1 MSRRPLTL
9 ATYNIHRCVG
19 TDSVYRPGRIVQV
32 IRELDADVIGL
43 QEVDA
48 FVMHKEGHQ
57 LDLIARETGY
67 ELVVGATMYWENAEY
82 GNAILSRL
90 PILSSRNHDITV
102 HPFEPRGALEAEIDA
117 WGRPVR
123 VLNTHLGLRFLER
136 RRQVHR
142 LLRIASAR
150 KDVPL
155 VLLGDFN
162 EWIPRVGCTKTLT
175 HHFATHAHLRTYPSV
190 RPLFGLDRIYVNQAE
205 RLHGVEVVSHALA
218 RRASDHLPV
227 KACVSL

>member
-1 MSRRPLTL
+1 MSRELRV
-9 ATYNIHRCVG
+9 ASYNIHRCVG
-19 TDSVYRPGRIVQV
+19 TDSVYRPGRIVEV
-32 IRELDADVIGL
+32 IRELDADVLGL

-57 LDLIARETGY
+57 LDLIAKETGY

-82 GNAILSRL
+82 GNAILTRL

-136 RRQVHR
+136 RHQVHR
-142 LLRIASAR
+142 LLRIVSQR
-150 KDVPL
+150 KELPL

-162 EWIPRVGCTKTLT
+162 EWIPRVGCTKTLA
-175 HHFATHAHLRTYPSV
+175 HHFATHGHLRTYPSP
-190 RPLFGLDRIYVNQAE
+190 RPLFSLDRIYVNQPDRLLAAE
-205 RLHGVEVVSHALA
+205 VISNPLA

-227 KACVSL
+227 RARVSL